1 MVSCATAR
9 LAAPCTSASASAAA
23 GVAVQSA
30 AVAPDR
36 RAALARLG
44 AAPHRL
50 SLRAASAELRRLWP
64 IWAWLTFVAIGYIAI
79 YAGPAAGTSQ
89 LVDVASVPLDRLVQ
103 AFVPASLGIVQGRPA
118 HVNALVASAAQVGL
132 ALLIIVTIW
141 TRRRAWRAWALLGIA
156 FVANT
161 TFVGWDRA
169 VLFNLNFTALTATD
183 LRYQVLLFALLLIVV
198 VIAIAPPGLGGNPP
212 TPAARPRRATG
223 GGRSLGRG
231 PFVLAAASPGTW
243 PPWEHQRFT

>member
-1 MVSCATAR
+1 MSTLLQFLWTAW
-9 LAAPCTSASASAAA
+9 S
-23 GVAVQSA
+23 
-30 AVAPDR
+30 
-36 RAALARLG
+36 
-44 AAPHRL
+44 
-50 SLRAASAELRRLWP
+50 
-64 IWAWLTFVAIGYIAI
+64 
-79 YAGPAAGTSQ
+79 
-89 LVDVASVPLDRLVQ
+89 Q

-212 TPAARPRRATG
+212 TPAARPRRAT
-223 GGRSLGRG
+223 RRRPVALAAAA
-231 PFVLAAASPGTW
+231 FVLAAALTGYVAAAGASAVHLKDQSPGLNASQSAYGSLVAAPKQYIAQMRADLDGRTRGGVVSLYDEPLLVAW
-243 PPWEHQRFT
+243 GFIQFPYGPASGIVPLINPRVSVQRRKQPAVSR